1 LISGFCRFLGAA
13 ARGGR
18 FFEKKL
24 RKKLFLGKSFY
35 GSVKLVRTGGH
46 SFLWD
51 GAPQY
56 LPLAKTVL
64 RGAVPYW
71 AHFSLG
77 GIYVVMRG
85 EEDNVVLFS
94 SDFDFSVFRNR
105 RM

>member
-1 LISGFCRFLGAA
+1 MVLTW
-13 ARGGR
+13 AR
-18 FFEKKL
+18 
-24 RKKLFLGKSFY
+24 
-35 GSVKLVRTGGH
+35 
-46 SFLWD
+46 SFLW
-51 GAPQY
+51 GGRAQY